1 MPVDSPGVSD
11 YPASPTISDRAQVG
25 NSEDRVA
32 THKSAK
38 KRARQDLKRRARNR
52 QVKSRVRGAVK
63 TFRVAV
69 EGDDAEKTGEA
80 LRTAE
85 GILRRAATKG
95 VIPRKQ
101 ASRRISRLTKVKNR
115 AL

>member
-1 MPVDSPGVSD
+1 M
-11 YPASPTISDRAQVG
+11 
-25 NSEDRVA
+25 A

-52 QVKSRVRGAVK
+52 QVKSRVRGAIK

-69 EGDDAEKTGEA
+69 AGDDVEKTGEA
-80 LRTAE
+80 LRNAE
-85 GILRRAATKG
+85 GIIRRAATKG

-101 ASRRISRLTKVKNR
+101 ASRRISRLAKAKNR
-115 AL
+115 L

>member
-1 MPVDSPGVSD
+1 M
-11 YPASPTISDRAQVG
+11 A
-25 NSEDRVA
+25 N
-32 THKSAK
+32 HKSAK

-52 QVKSRVRGAVK
+52 QVKSRIRGAIK

-69 EGDDAEKTGEA
+69 EDDDAEKTGAA
-80 LRTAE
+80 LRSAE

-101 ASRRISRLTKVKNR
+101 ASRRISRLTKAKNR
-115 AL
+115 LL

>member
-1 MPVDSPGVSD
+1 
-11 YPASPTISDRAQVG
+11 
-25 NSEDRVA
+25 VA
-32 THKSAK
+32 NHKSAK

-52 QVKSRVRGAVK
+52 QVKSRVRGAIK

-69 EGDDAEKTGEA
+69 EGDDAEKASAA
-80 LRTAE
+80 LRNAE

-95 VIPRKQ
+95 VMPRKQ
-101 ASRRISRLTKVKNR
+101 VSRRVSRLTKAKNR